1 MICAPHSHP
10 AWLSIRSCF
19 FAHDASELRAAP
31 PVDDT
36 CETDE
41 REYLMQ
47 LMASQQQQAA
57 GMALAMGGHGLALP
71 AMHAPMHMGSRLP
84 DMRLGSG
91 SRLEALDVVGLMG
104 MSSGMGSRMGSG
116 MGSGTGSGSGLA
128 GGRSGLQRQH
138 SAQPALGLAPQRMA
152 PPPRAA
158 SSRDMS
164 AAIAAATAAGLRP
177 RGALPGGSG
186 GSGGRTS
193 QGIATAA
200 APNPVQGCA
209 LDPNQD
215 LGGGLNATSLLLG
228 LQEQL
233 ASLGGQAADGSW
245 PGLAGGVSST
255 VNAQSR
261 ISDPGPGSSGHL
273 DLDPMR
279 QHLSRVSDSGQ
290 VLGLGPGKGMAG
302 LESLLSSALAGAI
315 SHPGTSASSP
325 QSATSRAAS
334 LPLSHTSSGPLISP
348 HASSASSDAPAPS
361 PVHAPPGAAKG
372 ANGTGVGGMEVANG
386 VAGAL
391 QQASGDATVQHLLSQ
406 LREQGIVTSKEQLV
420 SSLAQLLS
428 QLMMPS

>member
-1 MICAPHSHP
+1 MIRAPHSHP

-19 FAHDASELRAAP
+19 FAHDVSELRAAP

-47 LMASQQQQAA
+47 LLASQQQQAA
-57 GMALAMGGHGLALP
+57 GMALAMGGPGLALP
-71 AMHAPMHMGSRLP
+71 AMHGPMHMGARLP

-116 MGSGTGSGSGLA
+116 MGSGTGSGLA

-138 SAQPALGLAPQRMA
+138 SAQPALGLAPHHMA

-186 GSGGRTS
+186 GAGGRTS
-193 QGIATAA
+193 QGSATAA

-215 LGGGLNATSLLLG
+215 MGGGFNATSLLLG

-233 ASLGGQAADGSW
+233 ASLGRQAADGSW
-245 PGLAGGVSST
+245 PGLAGGVSSS

-261 ISDPGPGSSGHL
+261 ISDPGPGSGGHL

-325 QSATSRAAS
+325 QSATSRATS

-348 HASSASSDAPAPS
+348 HARSDALAPS
-361 PVHAPPGAAKG
+361 PMHAPAGATQGADG
-372 ANGTGVGGMEVANG
+372 MGAGGTADANGI
-386 VAGAL
+386 AGAL
-391 QQASGDATVQHLLSQ
+391 QQAGGDATVQHLLSQ
-406 LREQGIVTSKEQLV
+406 LQEQGIVTSKEQLV